1 MSRIN
6 NQTDLAGPGVFE
18 GTDAIAQN
26 RKVAVQRVVE
36 MHDAL
41 EAGSTRG
48 SESSAGSTTS
58 ADPFGVVY
66 DTIHL
71 PDAEV
76 RAFRHFLRKW
86 DHNETP
92 DPEFDHVV
100 RTCSIEFEAL
110 TIRHFFR
117 RIALWHESEEILQAA
132 KKEMAKRE
140 KREKT
145 RNKDSALG
153 KIWMR
158 ERENHEVGIETPLKE
173 VTTREGLAQLLWTLM
188 NDRRAPL
195 APVLFREGVKAVKEI
210 KYGMV

>member
-1 MSRIN
+1 VSRLN
-6 NQTDLAGPGVFE
+6 NQTDLTGPAVFE
-18 GTDAIAQN
+18 GTDAIPQH

-36 MHDAL
+36 MYDAL
-41 EAGSTRG
+41 EAGSPRG

-86 DHNETP
+86 DQNETP
-92 DPEFDHVV
+92 DPEFDHAV
-100 RTCSIEFEAL
+100 RTCNIEFEVL
-110 TIRHFFR
+110 TLRHFFR
-117 RIALWHESEEILQAA
+117 RIALWHESEEVLQAA

-140 KREKT
+140 KK

-153 KIWMR
+153 KIWMK

-188 NDRRAPL
+188 NDHRAPL
-195 APVLFREGVKAVKEI
+195 APVLFDEGVKAVKER